1 MTNRRLVNKLLK
13 ASSLLAVLTGT
24 VCVAVPVWADETSS
38 LPPVTVESLTES
50 QAELVSAPITSQDLD
65 LSSTEEKVADTVAS
79 TESIS
84 NSINEEVS
92 SAISQP
98 EASELATT
106 TSSGTAVEKTTVEV
120 LSEES
125 NALINVPTV
134 WETGNKGEG
143 MVIAIVDSGIDVE
156 HDAYRLTD
164 VTKAKYQSE
173 EEFAAVK
180 EQAGIHYGQWYSEKI
195 VFAYNYLDTNNEV
208 KESKEATHGG
218 HVAGIAA
225 GNPSQEDSI
234 GQKIVGVAPEAQL
247 MFMRVFSENFGDGT
261 QPFLYIRAIEDAVKL
276 GADVINLSL
285 GSAAG
290 SLIDASV
297 ALNQAIEDAKK
308 RGVSVVIAAGND
320 RVWGDGQDN
329 PWVENPDY
337 GLVASPAAAKD
348 SIAVASFNNTHVV
361 KDVFTIR
368 GMENQPAFN
377 NGKGT
382 YTQPSGLPDFDASQE
397 YDYVFVGIGNPED
410 FQGKDLNGKVALIQR
425 GTISFDAKI
434 AEAKKNGAVGAVIF
448 NNIDTGN
455 DLSMAVTSREARSIP
470 SIFIP
475 KALGLELADK
485 SGTGT
490 YKLVFDK
497 KKAMM
502 DNPEGNQMSEFTSWG
517 LTADGELKPDVT
529 APGGAIYSSINDGK
543 YASMNGT
550 SMASPHVAGAVALI
564 KKGLMERYPDLTG
577 QALQDRIKQVLMS
590 TARPHF
596 DETANAYVSPRQQG
610 SGLIDV
616 PAAIATD
623 LYVLGSEGYP
633 SISLGNVQDNFSF
646 DVTLFN
652 TSDKVQTVTY
662 KTHLNT
668 DAVANGTFSLTPRE
682 LTQVEGQE
690 ITVDAHSSKTVTI
703 SLDASSYAEELA
715 QLMPNGYYL
724 EGFVRF
730 LNKDDQMD
738 LVSLP
743 FVGFRGKFQDLAVLE
758 KSIYDFSTEEA
769 PFYTENDF
777 SVTGGLAVDEKNFYT
792 ALLSGKAE
800 FNHETGE
807 HGVQSP
813 FILGTFEDADG
824 NFLLKKDENGQ
835 PILALSPNGDG
846 NRDGIVFRGVF
857 LRNFRNLQAT
867 VYAADD
873 TERTTPL
880 WQGDLISGPKN
891 FYAGRPTNPRAH
903 LIETSAWEGKDK
915 NGQDLPDGKYQYV
928 ISYLPETSGA
938 KEQFITYTIEL
949 NRVRPAITTGVV
961 DMEAMTFK
969 PRSPIAY
976 GMPIYRE
983 RVYYVIHTKDEN
995 GQPVEIEDPNNIG
1008 PTGRP
1013 LKEVL
1018 TQPRRVYV
1026 QPDENG
1032 VYQLP
1037 TEDILGRP
1045 LDISSFFYAVEDQA
1059 GNVLSAN
1066 LSEFAEVP
1074 SDHGVVVVQIIN
1086 DQTDQ
1091 EHPTAYNYIIRDA
1104 EGNQLELLK
1113 PAGPTSNIQL
1123 LPFGTYTV
1131 ELHLFD
1137 KDEVRLIDGEPLIK
1151 TFTVS
1156 EENSLVGIDFRVI
1169 AVDRSPVL
1177 ADFGGLVPEGTKVY
1191 LVNQSGEELELT
1203 RARYAPEVFERLV
1216 THGDY
1221 SIRIEVPTGYGVV
1234 DTPTTYKVEEAVRNY
1249 LNLILTAKGDIENGG
1264 KSLTNDTPVLPT
1276 LDLSVDTDGD
1286 GFSNQ
1291 VELEQGSDYADAAS
1305 VPEVAAKGEPT
1316 FFELP
1321 VGHLAMNGS
1330 SVTAPALP
1338 VFDLSA
1344 DTDGDGFSNQV
1355 ELEQGSDY
1363 ADAASVPEVA
1373 AKGEP
1378 AFLELPVGHLAMNGS
1393 SVTAPVLPIFDL
1405 SADTD
1410 GDGFSNQVELEQGSD
1425 YADAASV
1432 PEVAAKGEPTFFE
1445 LPVGYLAM
1453 NGSSVTAPA
1462 LPIFDLTADTDGD
1475 GFSNQVELEQGSDY
1489 DDAASVP
1496 EVAAKGEPTFFELPE
1511 GHLNM
1516 NGSSVTAPVLPVFD
1530 LSADTDGDGFSNQVE
1545 LEQGSDYAVATSTPE
1560 KDLTLPEGI
1569 KPDPV
1574 RSVAGQQG
1582 PVRQI
1587 SSAKTLP
1594 VTGVVENMNLYL
1606 VASLTSLSAFL
1617 FFKKREE
1624 A

>member
-1 MTNRRLVNKLLK
+1 MANRSLVNKLLK
-13 ASSLLAVLTGT
+13 ASSLLALLTGT
-24 VCVAVPVWADETSS
+24 ACVAVPVLADETSA
-38 LPPVTVESLTES
+38 LPLVTVESSTENP
-50 QAELVSAPITSQDLD
+50 AETVSAPVASQDLD
-65 LSSTEEKVADTVAS
+65 LSSTEEKAADPVGS

-84 NSINEEVS
+84 S
-92 SAISQP
+92 STIIEASPAESQP
-98 EASELATT
+98 VVSDLS
-106 TSSGTAVEKTTVEV
+106 TSSSSDARVVERTAEV

-134 WETGNKGEG
+134 WEAGNKGEG

-180 EQAGIHYGQWYSEKI
+180 KQAGINYGQWYSEKI

-247 MFMRVFSENFGDGT
+247 MFMRVFSDNFGSGT

-297 ALNQAIEDAKK
+297 ALNQAIQDAKK

-320 RVWGDGQDN
+320 RVWGDGQGN
-329 PWVENPDY
+329 PLVENPDY

-368 GMENQPAFN
+368 GMENQPEFN

-382 YTQPSGLPDFDASQE
+382 YTQPSGLPDFDASKE

-502 DNPEGNQMSEFTSWG
+502 ENPEGNQLSEFTSWG
-517 LTADGELKPDVT
+517 LTADGELKPDVA

-564 KKGLMERYPDLTG
+564 KKGLLARYPDLTG

-596 DETANAYVSPRQQG
+596 DTTANAYVSPRQQG

-633 SISLGNVQDNFSF
+633 SVSLGNVQDTFSF
-646 DVTLFN
+646 DVTLYN
-652 TSDKVQTVTY
+652 TSDKAKTVTY

-668 DAVANGTFSLTPRE
+668 DAVADGTFSLTPRE

-690 ITVDAHSSKTVTI
+690 ITVEAHSSKTVTI
-703 SLDASSYAEELA
+703 SLDASSYAKELTE
-715 QLMPNGYYL
+715 LMPNGYYL

-743 FVGFRGKFQDLAVLE
+743 FVGFRGKFQDLPVIE
-758 KSIYDFSTEEA
+758 KSIYDFSAEEA
-769 PFYTENDF
+769 PFYTENEF

-873 TERTTPL
+873 TERKTPL
-880 WQGDLISGPKN
+880 WQGDSISGPKN
-891 FYAGRPTNPRAH
+891 FYAGRATNPRAH

-928 ISYLPETSGA
+928 ITYLPETSGA
-938 KEQFITYTIEL
+938 KEQSIAYTIEL

-969 PRSPIAY
+969 PRAPIAY

-995 GQPVEIEDPNNIG
+995 GKPVEIENPNNIG

-1032 VYQLP
+1032 LYQLP

-1086 DQTDQ
+1086 DETDQ

-1137 KDEVRLIDGEPLIK
+1137 KDEVRLINGESLIK

-1156 EENSLVGIDFRVI
+1156 EENSLVGIDFRVT
-1169 AVDRSPVL
+1169 AVDRSLVL
-1177 ADFGGLVPEGTKVY
+1177 ADFGGLVPEGTKIY
-1191 LVNQSGEELELT
+1191 LINQSGEELELT
-1203 RARYAPEVFERLV
+1203 RARYAPEVFERLI
-1216 THGDY
+1216 THGEY
-1221 SIRIEVPTGYGVV
+1221 SVRIEVPTGYGVL
-1234 DTPTTYKVEEAVRNY
+1234 DTPTTYTVEEAVRNY
-1249 LNLILTAKGDIENGG
+1249 LNLTLTAKGDVENGG
-1264 KSLTNDTPVLPT
+1264 SSVTNELPVLPAF
-1276 LDLSVDTDGD
+1276 DLNADTDGD
-1286 GFSNQ
+1286 GFTNQ
-1291 VELEQGSDYADAAS
+1291 VELEQGSDYADATS
-1305 VPEVAAKGEPT
+1305 TPDVTAK
-1316 FFELP
+1316 
-1321 VGHLAMNGS
+1321 GS
-1330 SVTAPALP
+1330 SVTTAL
-1338 VFDLSA
+1338 
-1344 DTDGDGFSNQV
+1344 
-1355 ELEQGSDY
+1355 
-1363 ADAASVPEVA
+1363 
-1373 AKGEP
+1373 
-1378 AFLELPVGHLAMNGS
+1378 
-1393 SVTAPVLPIFDL
+1393 
-1405 SADTD
+1405 
-1410 GDGFSNQVELEQGSD
+1410 
-1425 YADAASV
+1425 
-1432 PEVAAKGEPTFFE
+1432 
-1445 LPVGYLAM
+1445 
-1453 NGSSVTAPA
+1453 
-1462 LPIFDLTADTDGD
+1462 
-1475 GFSNQVELEQGSDY
+1475 
-1489 DDAASVP
+1489 
-1496 EVAAKGEPTFFELPE
+1496 
-1511 GHLNM
+1511 
-1516 NGSSVTAPVLPVFD
+1516 PVLPVFD

-1545 LEQGSDYAVATSTPE
+1545 LEQGSDYANAGSTPEVTAKGEATFHELPVGHLEMKGSSITAPVLPVFDLTADTDGDGFTNQVELEQGSDYADATSTPDVTAKGEAAFHELPVGHLEMKGSSVTAPVLPVLDLTADTDGDGFSNQVELEQGSDYAVATSTPE
-1560 KDLTLPEGI
+1560 KHLTLPEVI
-1569 KPDPV
+1569 KPLPAK
-1574 RSVAGQQG
+1574 SAAGAQG
-1582 PVRQI
+1582 LVQQI

-1594 VTGVVENMNLYL
+1594 ATGVVENIRFYL
-1606 VASLTSLSAFL
+1606 VASLTSLFSFL

-1624 A
+1624 V